1 MKLKRLLAGI
11 ICASMAV
18 VQLPVGAFAS
28 TLVVDEGSELVVE
41 EEIMDT
47 IEASEDSLS
56 NEEAVVSDTD
66 HSLLGTDVDPSYTWE
81 GFSYYKG

>member
-1 MKLKRLLAGI
+1 MKLNRLLVGI

-56 NEEAVVSDTD
+56 NSSPFLSICKRADTL
-66 HSLLGTDVDPSYTWE
+66 S
-81 GFSYYKG
+81 